1 MLRNRIM
8 FISLHAVDYKIGD
21 LVGRASVQIGQILAA
36 EAPVVIHV
44 VLSAFDGGDKLGRVA
59 EYAVWELV
67 KELDVQTV
75 MV

>member
-1 MLRNRIM
+1 MQSIIRSAIL
-8 FISLHAVDYKIGD
+8 
-21 LVGRASVQIGQILAA
+21 SVARPFRSGQILAA